1 MMNRLLSQRMLI
13 LVFTLSVIPGAAQAG
28 DAAFDAWAEDLAA
41 QAMRADPE
49 SATRAQY
56 FKGHEQDAVDR
67 RLTPISKAF
76 RAEQVAFARRALAAL
91 NRFERENLDPQ
102 QLVSARLIEWHM
114 QEVVR
119 GEPFED
125 HHFVFDQFWGLH
137 VRLVQFLAKIHPIR
151 NRRDTENY
159 LARLVEVAGQFDEG
173 I

>member
-1 MMNRLLSQRMLI
+1 MMNPLRFHRMMMA
-13 LVFTLSVIPGAAQAG
+13 LVLATVCVTPAAGQAG

-41 QAMRADPE
+41 QAMRAEPE

-56 FKGHEQDAVDR
+56 FKGDEQDAVDR

-91 NRFERENLDPQ
+91 NRFEREKLDPQ

-119 GEPFED
+119 GE
-125 HHFVFDQFWGLH
+125 
-137 VRLVQFLAKIHPIR
+137 
-151 NRRDTENY
+151 
-159 LARLVEVAGQFDEG
+159 
-173 I
+173 